1 MAEVRPIADAP
12 EWGSYMS
19 RVRQWELAGLLVVA
33 VAGAA
38 LHFVYHWTG
47 KAIVVSAFVPV
58 NESTWEHLKLLFMP
72 YLAYSG
78 IEYLAVGKRIG
89 GFWHAKAAGVILGMA
104 AIVMAFYTYTG
115 IVGRNYL
122 WCDIGIFILGV
133 LVAFQE
139 SARRLHRHADRVWQ
153 ERAGILCLIFF
164 FLAFVLFTF
173 FPPHIGL
180 FLDPVTGGYGL

>member
-1 MAEVRPIADAP
+1 MN
-12 EWGSYMS
+12 
-19 RVRQWELAGLLVVA
+19 RVRQWELAGLFLVT
-33 VAGAA
+33 VAGAV
-38 LHFVYHWTG
+38 LHFVYNWTG

-78 IEYLAVGKRIG
+78 VQYLAVGKRIG

-104 AIVMAFYTYTG
+104 AIVIVFYTYTG
-115 IVGRNYL
+115 ILGRNFL
-122 WCDIGIFILGV
+122 WFDIGIFMLGV

-139 SARRLHRHADRVWQ
+139 SARRLHRHADRIWQ
-153 ERAGILCLIFF
+153 ERAGIFCLALL

-173 FPPHIGL
+173 FPPRIGL
-180 FLDPVTGGYGL
+180 FLDPVTGRYGI